1 MKSMSKA
8 PLNDLFMLYTP
19 RREMDSGKVVV
30 TPTKPRPV
38 SAGQANIR
46 WSPGGKLQAWVG
58 VK

>member
-1 MKSMSKA
+1 MSKA